1 MQELTQ
7 LIKQA
12 ATYGQLFTS
21 HDDEERFKKTELF
34 ATKLIDK
41 EYTIGFAG
49 HFSAGKS
56 SMINAL
62 TGDDL
67 LPSSPIP
74 TSANIVK
81 VRKTDTDY
89 AVIYRTDGT
98 AVKYGGHGFPAA
110 IKSFS
115 KDGAAVSLVE
125 IGHTGSHLPEGITVM
140 DTPGVDSTDDAHRL
154 STESA
159 LHLANLVFYTMDYNH
174 VQSELNF
181 RFTKELMRYND
192 NVYLIINQI
201 DKHRDSELS
210 FADFKQSVED
220 SFKMWGVI
228 PKDIFYTSLKDV
240 AHPHNDFSAVKAIVD
255 GSMENWQ
262 ERFVENAKQTLV
274 KLKDEHSQFLADEMM
289 DRKNTY
295 AAVVSDDEWQRQVE
309 LQEEVTESKKMLLLL
324 SGDEFAATFENERN
338 SLMQGAAIT
347 PYETRELLKAYLESL
362 SSRFKVGLLFG
373 AKKTAEERERRKQ
386 ALADNMGELV
396 HAQIEVHLKTLMKKS
411 LKEAGILTDDR
422 SLAIDGIDL
431 SIPFA
436 DIEKEFN
443 VSDVIT
449 GDTVLNYSERM
460 KTAIHAAFR
469 RMTDEWKHD
478 MALIASTS
486 GDDNTGMLEQ
496 KVHRLEEKLQ
506 AIQQVEQ
513 IEIQL
518 ATLEQ
523 QMDNPSTAMIAS
535 RDSLLQKWETR
546 ETLETIEFTEEQAM
560 ISPQEVLEATKEI
573 EQPATTIITSDSEKV
588 VAQAI
593 HVAQSVVSIPGF
605 LETADYLRKKADRL
619 DGQEFTIALFGAFSA
634 GKSSFSNALIGENV
648 LPVSPNPTTA
658 AINRI
663 RPISPGKEDGTA
675 DVLLKSE
682 ERMLEDV
689 SRSFEAL
696 GLHITSL
703 NEAHQKADEALHTE
717 LADENLHIHKA
728 FITAFKKGY
737 SIYKDELGAII
748 KAERDEFVKF
758 VAQEDRSCF
767 VESIDFYYD
776 CELTRKGITLVDT
789 PGADSINARH
799 TDVAFEYIR
808 NADAILFV
816 TYYNHAF
823 ARADREFLV
832 QLGRVKDAF
841 ELDKMFFIVNA
852 IDLASNEEEA
862 EAVKTFVADE
872 LQKFGIR
879 NPRVHGISSLQALEA
894 KMENRLDPFM
904 ASFEEEFHHFLE
916 HDLKGLA
923 VQALEEEALKTIERL
938 SSLISRTET
947 NLSRKAERLAEL
959 NKIEGEVRQHFAYNF
974 ADVLRKVV
982 NNELSELVYYILQRV
997 FLRYGDFFK
1006 EAYSPSVFVNNSADR
1021 ALKAALAET
1030 VQMIGFDLTQEL
1042 KVTNLRM
1049 LNFMKKQLNER
1060 QRIEVV
1066 HLHDK
1071 DSSIVPSPYEAQ
1083 DADMLSF
1090 EAPYADPTVYSRVNK
1105 LFKNQKAF
1113 FEKGE
1118 RDILK
1123 DQLEELLKQDASIY
1137 LGHEKELLEKWTDG
1151 WIDSEAEGLRQH
1163 LLKESLTQ
1171 IASERTLLQGTE
1183 QLAEWRA
1190 VYEKL
1195 QAGERV

>member
-1 MQELTQ
+1 M
-7 LIKQA
+7 
-12 ATYGQLFTS
+12 
-21 HDDEERFKKTELF
+21 
-34 ATKLIDK
+34 
-41 EYTIGFAG
+41 
-49 HFSAGKS
+49 
-56 SMINAL
+56 
-62 TGDDL
+62 
-67 LPSSPIP
+67 
-74 TSANIVK
+74 
-81 VRKTDTDY
+81 
-89 AVIYRTDGT
+89 
-98 AVKYGGHGFPAA
+98 
-110 IKSFS
+110 
-115 KDGAAVSLVE
+115 
-125 IGHTGSHLPEGITVM
+125 
-140 DTPGVDSTDDAHRL
+140 
-154 STESA
+154 
-159 LHLANLVFYTMDYNH
+159 LA
-174 VQSELNF
+174 
-181 RFTKELMRYND
+181 
-192 NVYLIINQI
+192 
-201 DKHRDSELS
+201 
-210 FADFKQSVED
+210 
-220 SFKMWGVI
+220 
-228 PKDIFYTSLKDV
+228 
-240 AHPHNDFSAVKAIVD
+240 
-255 GSMENWQ
+255 
-262 ERFVENAKQTLV
+262 
-274 KLKDEHSQFLADEMM
+274 
-289 DRKNTY
+289 
-295 AAVVSDDEWQRQVE
+295 
-309 LQEEVTESKKMLLLL
+309 LL
-324 SGDEFAATFENERN
+324 SGDEFSTTFEIERN
-338 SLMQGAAIT
+338 KLMQGAAIT
-347 PYETRELLKAYLESL
+347 PYETRELLKLYLESL

-386 ALADNMGELV
+386 ALADNMSGLV
-396 HAQIEVHLKTLMKKS
+396 HAQIEVHLKALMKKS

-431 SIPFA
+431 SVPFA

-478 MALIASTS
+478 MALIASTA
-486 GDDNTGMLEQ
+486 GDDNAGMLEQ
-496 KVHRLEEKLQ
+496 KVHRLDEKLH
-506 AIQQVEQ
+506 AIQQVEEV
-513 IEIQL
+513 EIQL
-518 ATLEQ
+518 ATLESS
-523 QMDNPSTAMIAS
+523 MDNPSKSVITGCET
-535 RDSLLQKWETR
+535 LLQQWETR
-546 ETLETIEFTEEQAM
+546 EMLQTIEFIEEQATT
-560 ISPQEVLEATKEI
+560 ILEEI
-573 EQPATTIITSDSEKV
+573 AEPNGKVEQPELAVLTSDSDSV

-593 HVAQSVVSIPGF
+593 QVAHSVESIPGF

-619 DGQEFTIALFGAFSA
+619 EGQEFTVALFGAFSA
-634 GKSSFSNALIGENV
+634 GKSSFSNALIGEKV

-663 RPISPGKEDGTA
+663 RPVSAGKEDGTA
-675 DVLLKSE
+675 DVLLKTE
-682 ERMLEDV
+682 ERMIEDV
-689 SRSFEAL
+689 TRSFEAL
-696 GLHITSL
+696 GVAVTSL
-703 NEAHQKADEALHTE
+703 HEAHQKADEALQTE
-717 LADENLHIHKA
+717 LTDENLHIHKA
-728 FITAFKKGY
+728 FINAFKKGY
-737 SIYKDELGAII
+737 PIYQQKLGTII

-758 VAQEDRSCF
+758 VAEEDRSCF

-852 IDLASNEEEA
+852 IDLAANEEEA

-894 KMENRLDPFM
+894 KVNQRLDPFM
-904 ASFEEEFHHFLE
+904 SPFEEQFHDFLE

-923 VQALEEEALKTIERL
+923 VQALEEETVKTIERL
-938 SSLISRTET
+938 ASLISRTEANRT
-947 NLSRKAERLAEL
+947 RKAERLEEL

-974 ADVLRKVV
+974 AEVLRKAT

-1006 EAYSPSVFVNNSADR
+1006 EAYSPSIFVNNSADR

-1060 QRIEVV
+1060 QRIEAS

-1071 DSSIVPSPYEAQ
+1071 DGSIAPSPYEAK

-1090 EAPYADPTVYSRVNK
+1090 EAPYADPNVYSRVNK

-1118 RDILK
+1118 RDLLK
-1123 DQLEELLKQDASIY
+1123 NQLEELLKQDASIY
-1137 LGHEKELLEKWTDG
+1137 LGLEKELLEKWTDG

-1163 LLKESLTQ
+1163 LLKESLAQ

-1183 QLAEWRA
+1183 QLTEWRA
-1190 VYEKL
+1190 VYKKL
-1195 QAGERV
+1195 QAEELV